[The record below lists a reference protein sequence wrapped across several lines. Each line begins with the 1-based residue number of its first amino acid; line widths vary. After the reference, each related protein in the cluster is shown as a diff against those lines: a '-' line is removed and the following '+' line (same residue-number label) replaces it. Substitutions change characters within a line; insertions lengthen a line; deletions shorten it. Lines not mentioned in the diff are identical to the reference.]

1 MIRTLLALDGTLVR
15 GALALILTAE
25 DDIRVVGEVSDPAGI
40 ESAIGSQL
48 PDVVVADLHLIGDRP
63 TDEVGPCPLLVL
75 ADPRRPRGLSNLLGR
90 HRPIGI
96 LGNDVAP
103 KRVVDGVRRLS
114 RGETIVDA
122 DLVVAAFNA
131 DSPLTERETAVLDIA
146 ANGSPV
152 PEIATALGLA
162 PGTVR
167 NHLCR
172 IMRKAGARTRIEA
185 VRVARDAGWI

>member
-1 MIRTLLALDGTLVR
+1 VIRTLLALDGALVR

-25 DDIRVVGEVSDPAGI
+25 EDIRVIGEVSDRAAI
-40 ESAIGSQL
+40 EAAIDTQL
-48 PDVVVADLHLIGDRP
+48 PDVVVADLHLVGDAAP
-63 TDEVGPCPLLVL
+63 DVVGPCPLLVL
-75 ADPRRPRGLSNLLGR
+75 ADPRRPRGLSHLLGMR
-90 HRPIGI
+90 RPIGI

-103 KRVVDGVRRLS
+103 RRVVEGVRRLS
-114 RGETIVDA
+114 RGETVVDA
-122 DLVVAAFNA
+122 DLVLAAFNS

-146 ANGSPV
+146 ADGSPV
-152 PEIATALGLA
+152 TEIAKALGLA

>member
-1 MIRTLLALDGTLVR
+1 LIRTLLALDGTLVR

-25 DDIRVVGEVSDPAGI
+25 EDIRVVGEVSDRTGI
-40 ESAIGSQL
+40 ESAIDTQF
-48 PDVVVADLHLIGDRP
+48 PDVVVADLHLIGDRS
-63 TDEVGPCPLLVL
+63 TNTGRCPLLVL

-96 LGNDVAP
+96 LGTNVAP

-114 RGETIVDA
+114 RGETVVDA